1 MTHSINLTQFIIEQ
15 QRKSSNNKADF
26 SLLLNDI
33 ALACKKIS
41 HLVNKG
47 ALMGMLGDADSENIQ
62 GEVQKK
68 LDIISHEIMEEAL
81 NWTGHLSGMLSEEM
95 EHPLQIPSNQPKG
108 SYLALFDPLD
118 GSSNIDLNLTVGSI
132 FSILRYQGDKKKD
145 VAEQDFFQKG
155 SEQVCAGFV
164 LYGPSTMMILTTGQ
178 GVDGFTLDP
187 DIGEF
192 ILTHPK
198 ITIPEETAEFAINMS
213 NQRFWEAPVQRYV
226 EECLQG
232 KSGVRD
238 KDFNMRWI
246 ASLVAEVYR
255 VLMRGGIFMYPLD
268 SHKSTSGRLRLLY
281 EANPMSFIV
290 EQAGGVSSTGNEPIL
305 GITPTSLHQRVP
317 LILGS
322 KSEVN
327 RVVGYHHTSKN

>member
-1 MTHSINLTQFIIEQ
+1 MPNSVNLTQFIIEQ
-15 QRKSSNNKADF
+15 QRNLSHQDDDF

-41 HLVNKG
+41 YFVNKG
-47 ALMGMLGDADSENIQ
+47 ALMGMLGNADSENIQ

-81 NWTGHLSGMLSEEM
+81 SWTGHLSGMLSEEI
-95 EHPLQIPSNQPKG
+95 EHPIQIPTHQPKG
-108 SYLALFDPLD
+108 NYLALFDPLD

-132 FSILRYQGDKKKD
+132 FSILRYQGVKGGDLI
-145 VAEQDFFQKG
+145 EQDFFQKG

-164 LYGPSTMMILTTGQ
+164 LYGPSTMMILTTGD
-178 GVDGFTLDP
+178 GVNGFTLDP
-187 DIGEF
+187 DMGEF
-192 ILTHPK
+192 MLTHPN
-198 ITIPEETAEFAINMS
+198 ITIPEETTEFAINMS
-213 NQRFWEAPVQRYV
+213 NQRFWEAPVQRYIN
-226 EECLQG
+226 ECLQG
-232 KSGVRD
+232 KSGLRE

-290 EQAGGVSSTGNEPIL
+290 EQAGGLSSTGNEPIL
-305 GITPTSLHQRVP
+305 GITPT
-317 LILGS
+317 
-322 KSEVN
+322 
-327 RVVGYHHTSKN
+327 